1 MGKIKESKKN
11 MTLPKK
17 GTPCRVKKKIKSEE
31 DCEGFLVHEKYLSTR
46 SPGKSGKYMGWV
58 PGAGGDLWIIE
69 HEDSTVAVYS
79 FDEIKDI

>member
-1 MGKIKESKKN
+1 
-11 MTLPKK
+11 
-17 GTPCRVKKKIKSEE
+17 
-31 DCEGFLVHEKYLSTR
+31 
-46 SPGKSGKYMGWV
+46 MGWV